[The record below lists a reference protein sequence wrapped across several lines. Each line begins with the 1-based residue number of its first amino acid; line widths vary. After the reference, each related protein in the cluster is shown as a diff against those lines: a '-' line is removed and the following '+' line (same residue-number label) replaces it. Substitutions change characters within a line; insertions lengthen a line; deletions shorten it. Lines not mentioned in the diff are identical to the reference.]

1 MKHWQIQSQILP
13 SSSPPFHLAGEGTA
27 IRRLRNAKLSGGCID
42 VITERDSLS
51 DYQLGHKAISCTALT
66 SWPNK
71 LLTAES
77 CVWSILKAW
86 NVSYNYFQADATLVT
101 SWFRPKVDFKFVWF
115 H

>member
-27 IRRLRNAKLSGGCID
+27 ICID

-86 NVSYNYFQADATLVT
+86 NVSYNYFQADAMLVT